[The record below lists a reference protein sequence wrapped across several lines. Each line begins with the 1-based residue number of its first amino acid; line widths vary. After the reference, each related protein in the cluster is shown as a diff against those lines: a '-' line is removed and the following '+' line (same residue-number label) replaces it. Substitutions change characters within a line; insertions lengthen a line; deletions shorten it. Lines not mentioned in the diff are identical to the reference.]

1 MRGHRFVHG
10 DWQQTKG
17 ELPRN
22 AGVTV
27 RVGRDSKLR
36 VVRAGWRKRVVQ
48 QGAGRHGVVS
58 PIFVP
63 LRAPRFCA
71 GDEAVF
77 LAGVGLLN
85 RIVGR
90 FFEIHQH
97 MSATSICWERAK
109 S

>member
-27 RVGRDSKLR
+27 RVGCGSKLR
-36 VVRAGWRKRVVQ
+36 VIRAGWRERAVQ

-63 LRAPRFCA
+63 LRAPRGFA
-71 GDEAVF
+71 
-77 LAGVGLLN
+77 LATRRCFWPV
-85 RIVGR
+85 
-90 FFEIHQH
+90 
-97 MSATSICWERAK
+97 SAR
-109 S
+109 

>member
-36 VVRAGWRKRVVQ
+36 EVRAGERERVVQ

-63 LRAPRFCA
+63 LRAPR
-71 GDEAVF
+71 G
-77 LAGVGLLN
+77 LRWRRGGVS
-85 RIVGR
+85 GR
-90 FFEIHQH
+90 SRLVEPD
-97 MSATSICWERAK
+97 CRALF
-109 S
+109 

>member
-36 VVRAGWRKRVVQ
+36 KVRAGKRERVVQ

-63 LRAPRFCA
+63 LRCA
-71 GDEAVF
+71 AR
-77 LAGVGLLN
+77 LALATRRCFWPV
-85 RIVGR
+85 
-90 FFEIHQH
+90 
-97 MSATSICWERAK
+97 SAR
-109 S
+109 